1 MAQINLTVDSEL
13 IKGLFSANGK
23 DEAFAAL
30 VSTILNQVLNA
41 QASEQI
47 GAQPYE
53 RSDERQAYR
62 NGYREREL
70 HTRVGTLQLLVPRL
84 RNGEFSTELF
94 QKYHK
99 IHSENCFG

>member
-13 IKGLFSANGK
+13 IKGLFSADGR

-62 NGYREREL
+62 KKEPSSRKRFIS
-70 HTRVGTLQLLVPRL
+70 P
-84 RNGEFSTELF
+84 
-94 QKYHK
+94 
-99 IHSENCFG
+99 SEPI